1 MSALQA
7 INAVRGRKSVEMPAL
22 SSTLTPAEFLEK
34 VKHERRVELAFEGH
48 RFWDLRRW
56 KDLDESKNI
65 YGVKIVKNGDEIT
78 YTKSLMEER
87 KIEDKLYFYPI
98 ANTELFKNG
107 NLKQNPGW

>member
-1 MSALQA
+1 
-7 INAVRGRKSVEMPAL
+7 MPAL